1 MNGRRY
7 VVAKRMN
14 SLKKLHLDRGALK
27 AHQLK
32 KLHALLKTT
41 LADNP
46 FYKAKLRAASTD
58 HLPESLDD
66 FITRTPL
73 TTKRELVDDQRRNP
87 PYGSNRAFPIEHYCR
102 YHQTSGTT
110 STPVRWLD
118 TRESWNWMVDSW
130 EHIFESAGITPQD
143 RIFFPFSFG
152 PFLGFWSAFD
162 AANRM
167 GCLAIPGGGQRS
179 AARLST
185 IVDNAVTAICATP
198 TYAIH
203 LGEAAHE
210 ENIALSATKVRAII
224 VAGEPGGA
232 IPSTRGLIENLW
244 PGIRVFDHY
253 GMTEVGPVSYECPS
267 RRGVAHVMESAY
279 LAEVI
284 DPETLAPVKPDD
296 IGELVLTPLG
306 RLGTPVI
313 RYRTG
318 DLVRPANPARC
329 ECGSYE
335 LSLEGGILGRTD
347 DMVIVRG
354 VNLYPS
360 AVEDVLRAVGGIAE
374 FQVDIST
381 NNDLTELRL
390 RVEPSASVTDP
401 SRFATHVE
409 QALHQAFGL
418 RFSVECVIPGTLPR
432 FEMKAKRWKHK

>member
-1 MNGRRY
+1 
-7 VVAKRMN
+7 MN
-14 SLKKLHLDRGALK
+14 SLKTLHLDRAALE

-41 LADNP
+41 LADNS
-46 FYKAKLRAASTD
+46 FYTAKLRAAWTD
-58 HLPESLDD
+58 RLPESLDD
-66 FITRTPL
+66 FIARTPL

-87 PYGSNRAFPIEHYCR
+87 PYGSNRAFPIEDYCR
-102 YHQTSGTT
+102 FHQTSGTT

-118 TRESWNWMVDSW
+118 TRESWNWMVSSW
-130 EHIFESAGITPQD
+130 EHIFEAAGITAQD

-162 AANRM
+162 AASRM
-167 GCLAIPGGGQRS
+167 GSLAIPGGGQRS
-179 AARLST
+179 AARLRT
-185 IVDNAVTAICATP
+185 IVDNAVTVLCATP
-198 TYAIH
+198 TYAIR
-203 LGEAAHE
+203 LGEAASE
-210 ENIALSATKVRAII
+210 ENIDLSDSKVRAII

-232 IPSTRGLIENLW
+232 IPSTRGLIEKLW
-244 PGIRVFDHY
+244 PGARVFDHY

-279 LAEVI
+279 FAEVI
-284 DPETLAPVKPDD
+284 DPETLAPVKLDD

-306 RLGTPVI
+306 RLGSPVI

-318 DLVRPANPARC
+318 DLVRPANAARC

-360 AVEDVLRAVGGIAE
+360 AVEDVLRADGGIAE

-381 NNDLTELRL
+381 NSDLPELRL
-390 RVEPSASVTDP
+390 QIEPSAPGTDP
-401 SRFATHVE
+401 SRFANHVE
-409 QALHQAFGL
+409 QALHRAFGL
-418 RFSVECVIPGTLPR
+418 RFSVECLAPGTLPR
-432 FEMKAKRWKHK
+432 FEMKAKRWKHQ

>member
-1 MNGRRY
+1 
-7 VVAKRMN
+7 MN
-14 SLKKLHLDRGALK
+14 SLKTLHLDRAALE

-41 LADNP
+41 LADNS
-46 FYKAKLRAASTD
+46 FYTAKLRATGTD
-58 HLPESLDD
+58 RLPESLDD
-66 FITRTPL
+66 FIARTPL

-87 PYGSNRAFPIEHYCR
+87 PYGSNRAFPIEDYCR
-102 YHQTSGTT
+102 FHQTSGTT

-118 TRESWNWMVDSW
+118 TRESWNWMVSSW
-130 EHIFESAGITPQD
+130 EHIFEAAGITAQD

-162 AANRM
+162 AASRM
-167 GCLAIPGGGQRS
+167 GSLAIPGGGQRS
-179 AARLST
+179 AARLRT
-185 IVDNAVTAICATP
+185 IVANAVTVLCATP
-198 TYAIH
+198 TYAIR
-203 LGEAAHE
+203 LGEAASE
-210 ENIALSATKVRAII
+210 ENIDLSGSKVRAII

-232 IPSTRGLIENLW
+232 IPSTRRLIEKLW
-244 PGIRVFDHY
+244 PGARVFDHY
-253 GMTEVGPVSYECPS
+253 GMTEVGPVSYEC

-279 LAEVI
+279 FAEVI

-306 RLGTPVI
+306 RLGSPVI

-318 DLVRPANPARC
+318 DLVRPANAARC

-360 AVEDVLRAVGGIAE
+360 AVEDVLRADGGIAE

-381 NNDLTELRL
+381 NSDLPELRL
-390 RVEPSASVTDP
+390 QIEPSAPGPDP
-401 SRFATHVE
+401 SHLANHVE
-409 QALHQAFGL
+409 QALHRAFGL
-418 RFSVECVIPGTLPR
+418 RFSVECLAPGTLPR
-432 FEMKAKRWKHK
+432 FEMKAKRWKHQ